1 MCIIIYS
8 QFNQL
13 KNLRNILTYIFFRCS
28 CWDACIRTKFGQ
40 RWMFI
45 RTFVLRYVDTPA
57 FEWFVLVL
65 IFASSITLCFEDIH
79 LEKNKPLKKILYWT
93 NLSFCM
99 IFVIEMFFK
108 WIALGFYRYF
118 TSFWTLLD
126 FTIVFVSIENWLI
139 YSFFINKSHLFSK
152 VF

>member
-1 MCIIIYS
+1 MLYRFNQKYKNDFIIY
-8 QFNQL
+8 FV
-13 KNLRNILTYIFFRCS
+13 FRCS
-28 CWDACIRTKFGQ
+28 CWDACIQTKLGQ
-40 RWMFI
+40 KWMFI
-45 RTFVLRYVDTPA
+45 RTYVLRYVDTPA
-57 FEWFVLVL
+57 FEWFILVL

-79 LEKNKPLKKILYWT
+79 LEKNIPLKKILYWT

-126 FTIVFVSIENWLI
+126 FTIVFVSILNNI
-139 YSFFINKSHLFSK
+139 VHFVQQCH
-152 VF
+152 

>member
-1 MCIIIYS
+1 MLI
-8 QFNQL
+8 
-13 KNLRNILTYIFFRCS
+13 RTYI
-28 CWDACIRTKFGQ
+28 
-40 RWMFI
+40 
-45 RTFVLRYVDTPA
+45 LRYVDTPA
-57 FEWFVLVL
+57 FEWFILVL

-126 FTIVFVSIENWLI
+126 FTIVFVSIKMIKCYFNEWFRI
-139 YSFFINKSHLFSK
+139 
-152 VF
+152 

>member
-1 MCIIIYS
+1 MLYRFNQKYKNDFIIY
-8 QFNQL
+8 FV
-13 KNLRNILTYIFFRCS
+13 FRCS
-28 CWDACIRTKFGQ
+28 CWDACIQTKLGQ
-40 RWMFI
+40 KWMFI
-45 RTFVLRYVDTPA
+45 RTYVLRYVDTPA
-57 FEWFVLVL
+57 FEWFILVL

-79 LEKNKPLKKILYWT
+79 LEKNIPLKKILYWT

-126 FTIVFVSIENWLI
+126 FTIVFVSILNNILHFVTLMR
-139 YSFFINKSHLFSK
+139 FFKKKSS
-152 VF
+152 